1 MGIASKLAK
10 KVAKKIVKKKPTKKY
25 FMEIEQDKKSSK
37 LVLKVSD
44 SNKKGHVEVRGKLGY
59 EGTGYNPK
67 DKLHKLLDK
76 LDGATIAKLFG
87 TTGKVILNPNNMRTE
102 SSLAEVKKI
111 LNKYAKGG
119 IIKRK

>member
-10 KVAKKIVKKKPTKKY
+10 KVAKKIVKKKPIKKY

-44 SNKKGHVEVRGKLGY
+44 NTKKSHVEVRGKLGY

-67 DKLHKLLDK
+67 DRLHKLLDK
-76 LDGATIAKLFG
+76 LDGATVAKLFG
-87 TTGKVILNPNNMRTE
+87 TTGKVMLNPIND
-102 SSLAEVKKI
+102 
-111 LNKYAKGG
+111 
-119 IIKRK
+119 